1 MVPYGT
7 VRVVEASRYSMNAI
21 SRPVTRHKRIRR
33 SFGRIPEVAAM
44 PNLIDVQRASYET
57 FLQMHVRPDSRTN
70 TGLQEVFR
78 SVFPIDDFAGRGRLE
93 FVNYELEDPKYD
105 VEECIARGLTY
116 AAPLK
121 VILRLIVWDVDE
133 DTGARSIRDIKEQ
146 PVYMGDMPLMT
157 DNGTFIINGT
167 ERVIVSQ
174 MHRSP
179 GVFFD
184 HDKGKTHSSGKY
196 LFAAR
201 VIPYRGSWLDFEF
214 DSKDLI
220 YVRIDRKRKLPV
232 TTLLYALE
240 SRATEEL
247 RKARA
252 AKGEEV
258 DAAEI
263 RGMDAEEILNYF
275 YGQVVFDHTPKGW
288 ARPFEPE
295 AFRGAKLLEPL
306 IDAATGEV
314 VAEAD
319 SKLTARQARKIAET
333 TKEVLVGRADL
344 LGRYVAE
351 DLVNLETGEIY
362 AEAGEEL
369 VEARLAALEQAGI
382 TRLPTLAIDQQNG
395 PWIRNTLAV
404 DKNTNREEA
413 LIDIYRVMRPGEPPT
428 PETAEALFRGLFFDP
443 DRYDLSAVGRVKMN
457 MRLGFSMGE
466 VPDDVRVLR
475 KEDLLRTIKI
485 QSELKDGRGQID
497 DIDNLGNR
505 RVRSVGELME
515 NQYRVGLLRMER
527 AIRERMGSVDIDTVM
542 PHDLINAK
550 PAAAAVREFFGSSQL
565 SQFMDQTNPL
575 SEVTHKRRLSA
586 LGPGGLTRERAG
598 FEVRDVHPTHY
609 GRICP
614 IETPEGPNIG
624 LINSLATYA
633 KVNKYGFIE
642 TPYMLVKGG
651 QVQREPRYLSAMEEE
666 RLVVAQ
672 ADAPMDDKGHFT
684 QDLVSVRKQGDF
696 RLVPPEQVTA
706 IDVSPKQLV
715 SVAAALIPF
724 LENDDANRA
733 LMGSNMQRQA
743 VPLIQAD
750 APLIGTGM
758 EQAVARD
765 SGATI
770 VARRPGVVDQ
780 IDGARIVVRAT
791 NDDGTT
797 KGVDIYRLRKF
808 MRSNQSTC
816 INQRPLV
823 KVGDRVSEGEII
835 ADGPST
841 ELGELALGRNVLCA
855 FMPWNGYNFEDSI
868 LISER
873 IARDDVF
880 TSIHIEEFEV
890 MARDTKLGQEEITRD
905 IPNVGEEALRN
916 LDEAGIVYIGAEVNP
931 GDILVGKVTPKGES
945 PMTPEE
951 KLLRAI
957 FGEKASDVRDT
968 SLKLPPGVTGTIVDV
983 RVFSRRG
990 VDKDERAMAIERAEI
1005 EGLAKDRDDER
1016 AIQER
1021 SFLNRL
1027 REKLLGRKASGGF
1040 KGVKSGTV
1048 ITEEVLAEHP
1058 RGAWRHIGVQDDA
1071 VMAEIETLKRE
1082 YDAAVARLQARFD
1095 SKVEKLQRGDELPPG
1110 VMKMVKV
1117 FIAVKRKLQ
1126 PGDKMAGRHGN
1137 KGVVSKVVPVEDM
1150 PFLEDGTPVD
1160 IVLNPLGVPSR
1171 MNVGQILETHLGWA
1185 CANLGRQIGELV
1197 EEYQRTGA
1205 RRQELLDK
1213 LRDVYG
1219 EETFRDEIAD
1229 LDTEQLVELAN
1240 NLRKGVPIA
1249 TPVFDGARMS
1259 DIEGMLAR
1267 AGLDTSG
1274 QVTLVDGRTGEPFER
1289 KVTVGYIY
1297 MLKLHHL
1304 VDDKIH
1310 ARSIGPYS
1318 LVTQQPLG
1326 GKAQFGGQRF
1336 GEMEVWALE
1345 AYGAAYTLQEM
1356 LTVKSDDVSG
1366 RTKVYEAIVREQD
1379 SFEAGIPESFN
1390 VLVKELKSLGLN
1402 VELDSQAA

>member
-1 MVPYGT
+1 
-7 VRVVEASRYSMNAI
+7 MNAI
-21 SRPVTRHKRIRR
+21 SRSFVGRKRIRR
-33 SFGRIPEVAAM
+33 SFGRIPEVAPM
-44 PNLIDVQRASYET
+44 PNLIDVQRSSYEA
-57 FLQMHVRPDSRTN
+57 FLQMTTHPDNRTP
-70 TGLQEVFR
+70 TGLQEVFKG
-78 SVFPIDDFAGRGRLE
+78 VFPIDDFAGRGRLE
-93 FVNYELEDPKYD
+93 FVYYELEEPKYD
-105 VEECIARGLTY
+105 VEECIQRGMTY

-121 VILRLIVWDVDE
+121 VVLRLIVWDVDE

-214 DSKDLI
+214 DSKDLV

-240 SRATEEL
+240 GKATQALRA
-247 RKARA
+247 ARE
-252 AKGEEV
+252 AKGETLEIG
-258 DAAEI
+258 EI
-263 RGMDAEEILNYF
+263 RGMDQEEILSTF
-275 YGQVVFDHTPKGW
+275 YHQVIFDRTPKGW
-288 ARPFEPE
+288 ARPFDPD
-295 AFRGAKLLEPL
+295 AFRGVKLLEPL

-314 VAEAD
+314 VADAEA
-319 SKLTARQARKIAET
+319 KLTARQARRIAEN
-333 TKEVLVGRADL
+333 TKEVLIGRADL

-369 VEARLAALEQAGI
+369 TEAKLAALEDAGV
-382 TRLPTLAIDQQNG
+382 TKLPSLAIDQSCG

-404 DKNTNREEA
+404 DKNSNRDDA

-457 MRLGFSMGE
+457 MRLGITSDE
-466 VPDDVRVLR
+466 VSDSVRILR
-475 KEDLLRTIKI
+475 KDDLLRTVKTLC
-485 QSELKDGRGQID
+485 ELKDGRGQID

-642 TPYMLVKGG
+642 TPYRLVTDG
-651 QVQREPRYLSAMEEE
+651 QVQDGWKYLSAMEEE
-666 RLVVAQ
+666 KLVVAQ
-672 ADAPMDDKGHFT
+672 ADAPQDADGHFT
-684 QDLVSVRKQGDF
+684 DELVSVRRQGDF
-696 RLVPPEQVTA
+696 RLVKPTDVTA
-706 IDVSPKQLV
+706 VDVSPRQLV

-743 VPLIQAD
+743 VPLIRAD
-750 APLIGTGM
+750 APLVGTGM
-758 EQAVARD
+758 ELAVARD

-770 VARRPGVVDQ
+770 VARRPGIVDQ

-791 NDDGTT
+791 NEDATT

-808 MRSNQSTC
+808 QRSNQSTC

-823 KVGDRVSEGEII
+823 KVGDRVDEGEII

-841 ELGELALGRNVLCA
+841 ELGELALGRNVLVA

-905 IPNVGEEALRN
+905 IPNVGEEALKN

-968 SLKLPPGVTGTIVDV
+968 SLKLPPGVTGTVVDV

-1005 EGLAKDRDDER
+1005 ERLAKDRDDEK

-1027 REKLLGRKASGGF
+1027 REKLLSRKASGGF
-1040 KGVKSGTV
+1040 KGIKAGTE
-1048 ITEEVLAEHP
+1048 ITDEVLAEHP
-1058 RGAWRHIGVQDDA
+1058 RGSWRHIGVQDDA

-1082 YDAAVARLQARFD
+1082 FDAAVGRLQARFD

-1137 KGVVSKVVPVEDM
+1137 KGVVSRVVPVEDL

-1160 IVLNPLGVPSR
+1160 LVLNPLGVPSR

-1185 CANLGRQIGELV
+1185 CAALGAQIGELV
-1197 EEYQRTGA
+1197 ETYRRTGA
-1205 RRQELLDK
+1205 QRDALLQRLK
-1213 LRDVYG
+1213 DVYG
-1219 EETFRDEIAD
+1219 DEIYSQQIAN
-1229 LDTEQLVELAN
+1229 LDTDQLIELCG
-1240 NLRKGVPIA
+1240 NLKKGVPIA
-1249 TPVFDGARMS
+1249 TPVFDGARMA
-1259 DIEGMLAR
+1259 DIEGMLKM
-1267 AGLDTSG
+1267 AGLHTSG
-1274 QVTLVDGRTGEPFER
+1274 QVVLVDGRTGEPFER

-1379 SFEAGIPESFN
+1379 TFEAGVPESFN

-1402 VELDSQAA
+1402 VDLDTRTAA

>member
-1 MVPYGT
+1 MT
-7 VRVVEASRYSMNAI
+7 SLKDMRMNAMNGGFGKM
-21 SRPVTRHKRIRR
+21 SFTGRKRIRK
-33 SFGRIPEVAAM
+33 SFGRIPEVAPM
-44 PNLIDVQRASYET
+44 PNLIDVQRASYDS
-57 FLQMHVRPDSRTN
+57 FLQMHVKPDARTHS
-70 TGLQEVFR
+70 GIQEVFK

-93 FVNYELEDPKYD
+93 FVHYELEEPKYD
-105 VEECIARGLTY
+105 VEECIQRGMTY

-121 VILRLIVWDVDE
+121 VILRLIVWDLDE
-133 DTGARSIRDIKEQ
+133 DTGAKSIRDIKEQ

-157 DNGTFIINGT
+157 DNGTFVVNGT

-184 HDKGKTHSSGKY
+184 HDRGKTHSSGKY
-196 LFAAR
+196 LFTAR

-214 DSKDLI
+214 DAKDLV

-232 TTLLYALE
+232 TTLLYALP
-240 SRATEEL
+240 SAATEAL
-247 RKARA
+247 RAARA
-252 AKGEEV
+252 AKGETL
-258 DAAEI
+258 EI
-263 RGMDAEEILNYF
+263 GEIKGMDAEEILGAF
-275 YGQVVFDHTPKGW
+275 YGQVLFTNTKGQW
-288 ARPFEPE
+288 ARPFEAE
-295 AFRGAKLLEPL
+295 AFRNQKLIEDLV
-306 IDAATGEV
+306 DADTGEV
-314 VAEAD
+314 VAKNDE
-319 SKLTARQARKIAET
+319 KLTARVVRKIAEK
-333 TKEVLVGRADL
+333 TKRVLVARNDL
-344 LGRYVAE
+344 LGRFIAVDMY
-351 DLVNLETGEIY
+351 DPETGEIF

-369 VEARLAALEQAGI
+369 IEAKLTVLEEKGI
-382 TRLPTLAIDQQNG
+382 DELPTLAIDQGNG
-395 PWIRNTLAV
+395 PWLRNTLAV
-404 DKNTNREEA
+404 DKNSNREDA

-428 PETAEALFRGLFFDP
+428 SETAEALFRGLFFDS

-457 MRLGFSMGE
+457 MRLGVE
-466 VPDDVRVLR
+466 ADDTVRVLR
-475 KEDLLRTIKI
+475 KADIIRTIKI
-485 QSELKDGRGQID
+485 MCELKDGRGAID

-527 AIRERMGSVDIDTVM
+527 AIRERMGSVDIDSVM

-642 TPYMLVKGG
+642 TPYQLVKDGV
-651 QVQREPRYLSAMEEE
+651 VQPSWKYLSAMEEE
-666 RLVVAQ
+666 RLTVAQ
-672 ADAPMDDKGHFT
+672 ADAKKDSTGKFT
-684 QDLVSVRKQGDF
+684 DELVSVRRNGDF
-696 RLVPPEQVTA
+696 LLVKPDDVTA

-743 VPLIQAD
+743 VPLIQSD
-750 APLIGTGM
+750 APLVGTGM
-758 EQAVARD
+758 EAAVARD

-770 VARRPGVVDQ
+770 VARRAGMIDQ

-791 NDDGTT
+791 AEDGST
-797 KGVDIYRLRKF
+797 KGVDIYRLRKY

-823 KVGDRVSEGEII
+823 KVGDRVAEGDII

-841 ELGELALGRNVLCA
+841 ELGELALGRNALCA

-968 SLKLPPGVTGTIVDV
+968 SLKLPPGVAGTIVDV
-983 RVFSRRG
+983 RVFNRRG
-990 VDKDERAMAIERAEI
+990 VDKDERALAIERAEI
-1005 EGLAKDRDDER
+1005 ERLAKDRDDER
-1016 AIQER
+1016 GIQER

-1027 REKLLGRKASGGF
+1027 RETLLGQVAGSGF
-1040 KGVKSGTV
+1040 KGIKAGTV
-1048 ITEEVLAEHP
+1048 ITTEVLAEHP
-1058 RGAWRHIGVQDDA
+1058 RGAWRNVVVQDDA
-1071 VMAEIETLKRE
+1071 VMASIEILRRE
-1082 YDAAVARLQARFD
+1082 FDVASKRLQDRFE
-1095 SKVEKLQRGDELPPG
+1095 SKVEKLQRGDELLPG

-1117 FIAVKRKLQ
+1117 FVAVKRKLQ

-1137 KGVVSKVVPVEDM
+1137 KGVVSRVVPVEDM
-1150 PFLEDGTPVD
+1150 PFLADGTPVD
-1160 IVLNPLGVPSR
+1160 LVLNPLGVPSR
-1171 MNVGQILETHLGWA
+1171 MNVGQILEVHLGWA
-1185 CANLGRQIGELV
+1185 CANLGKQVGVAV
-1197 EEYQRTGA
+1197 EEYRRTGRA
-1205 RRQELLDK
+1205 RGELLDLLK
-1213 LRDVYG
+1213 DIYG
-1219 EETFRDEIAD
+1219 DKVFADQIAGMD
-1229 LDTEQLVELAN
+1229 DAALVELCD
-1240 NLRKGVPIA
+1240 NLKKGVPIA
-1249 TPVFDGARMS
+1249 TPVFDGARIP
-1259 DIEGMLAR
+1259 DIEAMLAK
-1267 AGLDTSG
+1267 AGLDISG

-1289 KVTVGYIY
+1289 KVTVGYMY
-1297 MLKLHHL
+1297 MLKLGHM

-1379 SFEAGIPESFN
+1379 NFEAGIPESFN
-1390 VLVKELKSLGLN
+1390 VLLKELKSLGLN
-1402 VELDSQAA
+1402 VDLEQTAN

>member
-1 MVPYGT
+1 
-7 VRVVEASRYSMNAI
+7 MNAI
-21 SRPVTRHKRIRR
+21 SGSVTRHKRIRR
-33 SFGRIPEVAAM
+33 SFGRISEATPM
-44 PNLIDVQRASYET
+44 PNLIDVQRASYEA
-57 FLQMHVRPDSRTN
+57 FLQSDVRPDNRTV

-78 SVFPIDDFAGRGRLE
+78 GVFPIDDFAGRGRLE
-93 FVNYELEDPKYD
+93 FVDYELEDPKYD
-105 VEECIARGLTY
+105 VEECIQRGLTF

-121 VILRLIVWDVDE
+121 VTLRLIVWDLDE
-133 DTGARSIRDIKEQ
+133 DTGAKSIRDIKEQ

-196 LFAAR
+196 LFASR

-214 DSKDLI
+214 DSKDIL

-232 TTLLYALE
+232 TTLLYALD
-240 SRATEEL
+240 STATDQLRA
-247 RKARA
+247 ARA
-252 AKGEEV
+252 AKGEAIEL
-258 DAAEI
+258 AEI
-263 RGMDAEEILNYF
+263 RGMDPEEILSFF
-275 YGQVVFDHTPKGW
+275 YGQVVFDRTPKGW
-288 ARPFEPE
+288 ARPFDPD
-295 AFRGAKLLEPL
+295 AFRGVKLLEPL

-314 VAEAD
+314 VAKSED
-319 SKLTARQARKIAET
+319 KLTARQARKIAEV

-344 LGRYVAE
+344 LGRFVGE
-351 DLVNLETGEIY
+351 DMVNAETGEIF

-369 VEARLAALEQAGI
+369 TEVKLAALEDAGI
-382 TRLPTLAIDQQNG
+382 TQLPTLAVDQANG
-395 PWIRNTLAV
+395 PWIRNTLTI
-404 DKNTNREEA
+404 DKNSNRDEA

-428 PETAEALFRGLFFDP
+428 PETAETLFRGLFFDP
-443 DRYDLSAVGRVKMN
+443 NRYDLSAVGRVKMN
-457 MRLGFSMGE
+457 MRLGFDLE
-466 VPDDVRVLR
+466 AVPDSVRTLR
-475 KEDLLRTIKI
+475 REDLLRTVKTLV
-485 QSELKDGRGQID
+485 ELKDGRGQID

-642 TPYMLVKGG
+642 TPYMLVKDGV
-651 QVQREPRYLSAMEEE
+651 VQQGARYLSAMEEE

-672 ADAPMDDKGHFT
+672 ADAPMDGEGRFT

-696 RLVPPEQVTA
+696 RLVPPDQVTA

-743 VPLIQAD
+743 VPLLQAD
-750 APLIGTGM
+750 APLVGTGM
-758 EQAVARD
+758 EESVARD

-770 VARRPGVVDQ
+770 VARRAGVVDQ

-791 NDDGTT
+791 AEDGTT

-823 KVGDRVSEGEII
+823 KVGDRVSDREII

-841 ELGELALGRNVLCA
+841 EFGELALGRNVLCA

-905 IPNVGEEALRN
+905 IPNVGEEALKN

-968 SLKLPPGVTGTIVDV
+968 SLKLPPGVTGTVVDV

-990 VDKDERAMAIERAEI
+990 VDKDERAMAIERSEI
-1005 EGLAKDRDDER
+1005 ERLAKDRDDEKL
-1016 AIQER
+1016 IQER

-1027 REKLLGRKASGGF
+1027 REKLLGAKAAGGF
-1040 KGVKSGTV
+1040 KGIKSGTV
-1048 ITEEVLAEHP
+1048 ITEDVLAEHP

-1071 VMAEIETLKRE
+1071 VMAEIETLRRE

-1095 SKVEKLQRGDELPPG
+1095 GKVEKLQRGDELPPG

-1137 KGVVSKVVPVEDM
+1137 KGVVSRVVPVEDM

-1160 IVLNPLGVPSR
+1160 LVLNPLGVPSR

-1197 EEYQRTGA
+1197 DEYQRTGNA
-1205 RRQELLDK
+1205 RQELLDL
-1213 LRDVYG
+1213 LRGVYG
-1219 EETFRDEIAD
+1219 EEVFRAQIAD
-1229 LDTEQLVELAN
+1229 LDTEHLLELGG
-1240 NLRKGVPIA
+1240 NLKKGVPIA

-1259 DIEGMLAR
+1259 DIEGMLTR
-1267 AGLDTSG
+1267 AGVNTSG
-1274 QVTLVDGRTGEPFER
+1274 QVVLTDGRTGEPFER

-1379 SFEAGIPESFN
+1379 NFEAGIPESFN
-1390 VLVKELKSLGLN
+1390 VLTKELKSLGLN
-1402 VELDSQAA
+1402 VELDNRAA

>member
-1 MVPYGT
+1 
-7 VRVVEASRYSMNAI
+7 MNAMNGGVI
-21 SRPVTRHKRIRR
+21 KGSFTGRKRIRK
-33 SFGRIPEVAAM
+33 SFGRIGEVAPM
-44 PNLIDVQRASYET
+44 PNLIDVQRASYDS
-57 FLQMHVRPDSRTN
+57 FLQMHVKPDARSYS
-70 TGLQEVFR
+70 GIQEVFK

-93 FVNYELEDPKYD
+93 FVNYELEEPKYD
-105 VEECIARGLTY
+105 VEECIQRGMTY

-133 DTGARSIRDIKEQ
+133 DTGAKSIRDIKEQ

-157 DNGTFIINGT
+157 DNGTFVVNGT

-184 HDKGKTHSSGKY
+184 HDRGKTHSSGKY
-196 LFAAR
+196 LFTAR

-214 DSKDLI
+214 DAKDLVF
-220 YVRIDRKRKLPV
+220 VRIDRKRKLPV
-232 TTLLYALE
+232 TTLLYALP
-240 SRATEEL
+240 SAATQAL
-247 RKARA
+247 RTARE
-252 AKGEEV
+252 AKGETLELS
-258 DAAEI
+258 EI
-263 RGMDAEEILNYF
+263 KGMDAEEILGMF
-275 YGQVVFDHTPKGW
+275 YEQVGFTSLNGQW
-288 ARPFEPE
+288 ARPFEAE
-295 AFRGAKLLEPL
+295 SFRNQKL
-306 IDAATGEV
+306 IDDLVDADSGEV
-314 VAEAD
+314 VAKKDE
-319 SKLTARQARKIAET
+319 KLTARVVRRVAEK
-333 TKEVLVGRADL
+333 TKRVLVARGDL
-344 LGRYVAE
+344 IGRYIAI
-351 DLVNLETGEIY
+351 DMYDPETGEIF
-362 AEAGEEL
+362 AEAGEEI
-369 VEARLAALEQAGI
+369 VEVKLAALEEKGI
-382 TRLPTLAIDQQNG
+382 TELPTLAIDQGNG
-395 PWIRNTLAV
+395 PWIRNTLAA
-404 DKNTNREEA
+404 DKNSNREDA

-428 PETAEALFRGLFFDP
+428 SETAETLFRGLFFDG

-457 MRLGFSMGE
+457 MRLGLNAE
-466 VPDDVRVLR
+466 DTVRVLR
-475 KEDLLRTIKI
+475 KDDVLRTIKI
-485 QSELKDGRGQID
+485 MCELKDGRGAID

-527 AIRERMGSVDIDTVM
+527 AIRERMGSVDIDSVM

-642 TPYMLVKGG
+642 TPYQMVKDG
-651 QVQREPRYLSAMEEE
+651 QVQPDWKYLSAMEEE
-666 RLVVAQ
+666 RLTVAQ
-672 ADAPMDDKGHFT
+672 ADAHKDTTGKLLDDA
-684 QDLVSVRKQGDF
+684 VSVRRNGDF
-696 RLVPPEQVTA
+696 LTVKPDDVNA

-743 VPLIQAD
+743 VPLIQSD
-750 APLIGTGM
+750 APLVGTGM
-758 EQAVARD
+758 ESAVARD

-770 VARRPGVVDQ
+770 VAKRAGVIDQ

-791 NDDGTT
+791 NEDATT
-797 KGVDIYRLRKF
+797 RGVDIYRLRKY

-823 KVGDRVSEGEII
+823 RVGDRVAEGDII

-841 ELGELALGRNVLCA
+841 ELGELALGRNALCA

-968 SLKLPPGVTGTIVDV
+968 SLKLPPGVAGTVVDV
-983 RVFSRRG
+983 RVFNRRG
-990 VDKDERAMAIERAEI
+990 VDKDERALAIERSEI
-1005 EGLAKDRDDER
+1005 ERLAKDRDDER

-1027 REKLLGRKASGGF
+1027 RETLLGQTAGAGF
-1040 KGVKSGTV
+1040 KGIKSGTPV
-1048 ITEEVLAEHP
+1048 TEEVLAEHP
-1058 RGAWRHIGVQDDA
+1058 RGAWRNVVVQDDA
-1071 VMAEIETLKRE
+1071 VMATIEILKRE
-1082 YDAAVARLQARFD
+1082 FDAAVKRLQDRFE
-1095 SKVEKLQRGDELPPG
+1095 SKVEKLQRGDELLPG

-1137 KGVVSKVVPVEDM
+1137 KGVVSRVVPVEDM
-1150 PFLEDGTPVD
+1150 PFLADGTPVD
-1160 IVLNPLGVPSR
+1160 LVLNPLGVPSR
-1171 MNVGQILETHLGWA
+1171 MNVGQILEVHLGWA
-1185 CANLGRQIGELV
+1185 CANLGKQIGVAV
-1197 EEYQRTGA
+1197 EEYRRTGA
-1205 RRQELLDK
+1205 AKQELLDLLK
-1213 LRDVYG
+1213 DIYG
-1219 EETFRDEIAD
+1219 DKVFADQIAGMD
-1229 LDTEQLVELAN
+1229 DAALVELCG

-1249 TPVFDGARMS
+1249 TPVFDGARIP
-1259 DIEGMLAR
+1259 DIEAMLAK
-1267 AGLDTSG
+1267 AGLDVSG
-1274 QVTLVDGRTGEPFER
+1274 QVTLVDGRTGEEFER
-1289 KVTVGYIY
+1289 KVTVGYMY

-1379 SFEAGIPESFN
+1379 NFEAGIPESFN
-1390 VLVKELKSLGLN
+1390 VLLKELKSLGLN
-1402 VELDSQAA
+1402 VDLEQSAS

>member
-1 MVPYGT
+1 
-7 VRVVEASRYSMNAI
+7 
-21 SRPVTRHKRIRR
+21 
-33 SFGRIPEVAAM
+33 M
-44 PNLIDVQRASYET
+44 PNLIDVQRASYDS
-57 FLQMHVRPDSRTN
+57 FLQMHTKPDARTHS
-70 TGLQEVFR
+70 GIQEVFK

-93 FVNYELEDPKYD
+93 FVYYELEEPKYD
-105 VEECIARGLTY
+105 VEECIQRGMTY

-121 VILRLIVWDVDE
+121 VILRLIVWDLDE
-133 DTGARSIRDIKEQ
+133 DTGAKSIRDIKEQ

-157 DNGTFIINGT
+157 DNGTFVVNGT

-196 LFAAR
+196 LFTAR

-214 DSKDLI
+214 DAKDLV

-232 TTLLYALE
+232 TTLLYALDG
-240 SRATEEL
+240 SSTEAL
-247 RKARA
+247 KAARQ
-252 AKGEEV
+252 AKGESVELG
-258 DAAEI
+258 ELK
-263 RGMDAEEILNYF
+263 GMDAEEILGNF
-275 YGQVVFDHTPKGW
+275 YGQVLFTCTNGQW
-288 ARPFEPE
+288 ARPFEAE
-295 AFRGAKLLEPL
+295 AFRNQKLIEDLV
-306 IDAATGEV
+306 DADTGEV
-314 VAEAD
+314 VAKSDE
-319 SKLTARQARKIAET
+319 KLTARVVRKIAEQT
-333 TKEVLVGRADL
+333 RRVLVARNDL
-344 LGRYVAE
+344 LGKFVAV
-351 DLVNLETGEIY
+351 DMYDPETGEIY

-369 VEARLAALEQAGI
+369 IEAKLALLEAKGVNE
-382 TRLPTLAIDQQNG
+382 LPTLAIDQSNG

-404 DKNTNREEA
+404 DKNSNREDA

-428 PETAEALFRGLFFDP
+428 SETAEALFRGLFFDA

-457 MRLGFSMGE
+457 MRLGIDAEDSI
-466 VPDDVRVLR
+466 RVLR
-475 KEDLLRTIKI
+475 KEDIIRTLKI
-485 QSELKDGRGQID
+485 MCELKDGRGAID

-527 AIRERMGSVDIDTVM
+527 AIRERMGSVDIDSVM

-642 TPYMLVKGG
+642 TPYQLVKDGV
-651 QVQREPRYLSAMEEE
+651 VQPSWKYLSAMEEE
-666 RLVVAQ
+666 RLTVAQ
-672 ADAPMDDKGHFT
+672 ADAKKDGGGKFT
-684 QDLVSVRKQGDF
+684 DDLVSVRRNGDF
-696 RLVPPEQVTA
+696 LLVKPDEVTA

-743 VPLIQAD
+743 VPLIQSD
-750 APLIGTGM
+750 APLVGTGM
-758 EQAVARD
+758 EAAVARD

-770 VARRPGVVDQ
+770 VARRPGVIDQ

-791 NDDGTT
+791 AEDGTT
-797 KGVDIYRLRKF
+797 KGVDIYRLRKY

-823 KVGDRVSEGEII
+823 RVGDRVSEGDII

-841 ELGELALGRNVLCA
+841 ELGELALGRNALCA

-968 SLKLPPGVTGTIVDV
+968 SLKLPPGVAGTIVDV
-983 RVFSRRG
+983 RVFNRRG
-990 VDKDERAMAIERAEI
+990 VDKDERALAIERAEI
-1005 EGLAKDRDDER
+1005 ERLAKDRDDER

-1027 REKLLGRKASGGF
+1027 RETLLGQIAGSGF
-1040 KGVKSGTV
+1040 KGIKSGTE
-1048 ITEEVLAEHP
+1048 ITTEVLAEHP
-1058 RGAWRHIGVQDDA
+1058 RGAWRNVVVQDDA
-1071 VMAEIETLKRE
+1071 VMASIEILKRE
-1082 YDAAVARLQARFD
+1082 FDAASKRLQDRFE
-1095 SKVEKLQRGDELPPG
+1095 SKVEKLQRGDELLPG

-1117 FIAVKRKLQ
+1117 FVAVKRKLQ

-1137 KGVVSKVVPVEDM
+1137 KGVVSRVVPVEDM

-1160 IVLNPLGVPSR
+1160 LVLNPLGVPSR
-1171 MNVGQILETHLGWA
+1171 MNVGQILEVHLGWA
-1185 CANLGRQIGELV
+1185 CANLGKQIGVAV
-1197 EEYQRTGA
+1197 EEYRRTGA
-1205 RRQELLDK
+1205 AKQELLDQLK
-1213 LRDVYG
+1213 DIYG
-1219 EETFRDEIAD
+1219 EKVFADQIAG
-1229 LDTEQLVELAN
+1229 LDDAALVELCG
-1240 NLRKGVPIA
+1240 NLKKGVPIA
-1249 TPVFDGARMS
+1249 TPVFDGARIS
-1259 DIEGMLAR
+1259 DIEAMLAK
-1267 AGLDTSG
+1267 AGLDVSG
-1274 QVTLVDGRTGEPFER
+1274 QVWLTDGRTGERFER
-1289 KVTVGYIY
+1289 KVTVGYMY

-1379 SFEAGIPESFN
+1379 NFEAGIPESFN
-1390 VLVKELKSLGLN
+1390 VLLKELKSLGLN
-1402 VELDSQAA
+1402 VDLEQTAT

>member
-1 MVPYGT
+1 
-7 VRVVEASRYSMNAI
+7 MNAI
-21 SRPVTRHKRIRR
+21 TRSFTGRKRVRR
-33 SFGRIPEVAAM
+33 NFGRIPEVAPM
-44 PNLIDVQRASYET
+44 PNLIDVQRASYEA
-57 FLQMHVRPDSRTN
+57 FLQMNVRPDSRLHA
-70 TGLQEVFR
+70 GLQEVFK

-93 FVNYELEDPKYD
+93 FVYYELEEPKYD
-105 VEECIARGLTY
+105 VEECIQRGMTY

-214 DSKDLI
+214 DSKDLV

-240 SRATEEL
+240 SAATATMRA
-247 RKARA
+247 ARE
-252 AKGEEV
+252 AKGEMVEPGEV
-258 DAAEI
+258 
-263 RGMDAEEILNYF
+263 RGMDQEEILSYF
-275 YGQVVFDHTPKGW
+275 YAQVVFDHTPKGW
-288 ARPFEPE
+288 ARPFDPD
-295 AFRGAKLLEPL
+295 AFRGIKLLEP
-306 IDAATGEV
+306 IVDAETGEV

-319 SKLTARQARKIAET
+319 AKLTARQARRIAER
-333 TKEVLVGRADL
+333 TKEVLVGRTDL
-344 LGRYVAE
+344 LGRFVAE
-351 DLVNLETGEIY
+351 DLVNTETGEIY

-369 VEARLAALEQAGI
+369 TEAKLTALEEAGVV
-382 TRLPTLAIDQQNG
+382 RLPMLAVDQSNG
-395 PWIRNTLAV
+395 PWMRNTLAV
-404 DKNTNREEA
+404 DKNTNRDDA

-428 PETAEALFRGLFFDP
+428 PETAEALFRGLFFDA

-457 MRLGFSMGE
+457 MRLGFVDVADS
-466 VPDDVRVLR
+466 VRVLR
-475 KEDLLRTIKI
+475 KEDLLRTVKI
-485 QSELKDGRGQID
+485 LNELKDGRGQID

-515 NQYRVGLLRMER
+515 NQYRIGLLRMER

-642 TPYMLVKGG
+642 TPYMLVKDGI
-651 QVQREPRYLSAMEEE
+651 VQREPRYLSAMEEE

-672 ADAPMDDKGHFT
+672 ADAPMDETGKLTEDF
-684 QDLVSVRKQGDF
+684 VSVRKQGDF
-696 RLVPPEQVTA
+696 RLARPEDVTA

-750 APLIGTGM
+750 APLVGTGM
-758 EQAVARD
+758 EAAVARD

-770 VARRPGVVDQ
+770 IARRAGTVDQ

-791 NDDGTT
+791 SDDGTT
-797 KGVDIYRLRKF
+797 RGVDIYRLRKF

-823 KVGDRVSEGEII
+823 KVGDLVQEGEII

-841 ELGELALGRNVLCA
+841 ELGELALGRNILCA

-905 IPNVGEEALRN
+905 IPNVGEEALKN

-968 SLKLPPGVTGTIVDV
+968 SLKLPPGVTGTVVDV

-1005 EGLAKDRDDER
+1005 ERLAKDRDDEK

-1040 KGVKSGTV
+1040 KGIKAGTL
-1048 ITEEVLAEHP
+1048 IDEAVLTEHP
-1058 RGAWRHIGVQDDA
+1058 RGSWRHIGVQDDV

-1082 YDAAVARLQARFD
+1082 FDAAVGRLQARFD

-1137 KGVVSKVVPVEDM
+1137 KGVVSRVVPVEDM
-1150 PFLEDGTPVD
+1150 PFLEDGTSVD
-1160 IVLNPLGVPSR
+1160 VVLNPLGVPSR

-1185 CANLGRQIGELV
+1185 CHTLGAQIGELV
-1197 EEYQRTGA
+1197 ETYRRTGA
-1205 RRQELLDK
+1205 QREELLER

-1219 EETFRDEIAD
+1219 EEEFRDHIAN
-1229 LDTEQLVELAN
+1229 LDTEQLVELAD
-1240 NLRKGVPIA
+1240 NLKKGVPIA

-1259 DIEGMLAR
+1259 DIEGMLER

-1274 QVTLVDGRTGEPFER
+1274 QVVLVDGRTGEPFER
-1289 KVTVGYIY
+1289 RVTVGYIY

-1379 SFEAGIPESFN
+1379 NFEAGVPESFN

-1402 VELDSQAA
+1402 VDLDSRAA